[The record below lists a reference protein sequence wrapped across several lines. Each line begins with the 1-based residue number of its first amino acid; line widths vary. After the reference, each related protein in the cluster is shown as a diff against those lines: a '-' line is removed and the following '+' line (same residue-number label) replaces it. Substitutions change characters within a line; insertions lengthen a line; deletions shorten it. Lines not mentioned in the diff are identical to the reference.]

1 MAHGSNRSIFLRSFF
16 VDGLVGE
23 AGIGGCDIV
32 LLAHL
37 EILAEVLVT
46 APPVKVNHGDSL
58 VPETLME
65 VGVPDVIL
73 FTVGRHTA
81 IPNSKRVFAVGLS
94 QMPSPVLNHL
104 LLLVLNHNVEQ
115 ERLVKME
122 RQRNPHETDAVG
134 LVERVHL
141 PVSVCEGVL
150 EETGDILEGSPFL
163 RFVAWFLGVSDK
175 LHEVTVSFLL
185 EGSKQGSR

>member
-1 MAHGSNRSIFLRSFF
+1 M
-16 VDGLVGE
+16 
-23 AGIGGCDIV
+23 

-37 EILAEVLVT
+37 EIFAEVLVT
-46 APPVKVNHGDSL
+46 TPPVKMNHGDSL
-58 VPETLME
+58 VPQTLME
-65 VGVPDVIL
+65 VRVPDVVL
-73 FTVGRHTA
+73 FTVSGHTT
-81 IPNSKRVFAVGLS
+81 ISDSKRVFAVGLS

-104 LLLVLNHNVEQ
+104 LLLVLNHNVEE

-175 LHEVTVSFLL
+175 LHEVTVSFFL